1 MASVERQR
9 RLLSHLQPA
18 PASAVVEA
26 DVEAAAQALIGL
38 PVEALDTPSL
48 YVDLDAVESNIGVMS
63 EQIRSTGAVWRPHT
77 KAIRSPALAQM
88 LVDGG
93 AVGVTCAKITQAA
106 ALVAAGIKDVLI
118 ANEIVGPIKV
128 ANLVE
133 LSKSCDRLTVAVDNA
148 DNLRAISAEAVTQD
162 AQMSV
167 LVDLNIGMNRCGIH
181 WSKQDEIVMMSQLA
195 TDLPNIEFMGLMCA
209 LRIRRPGR
217 LLIASTNV
225 TVCAFPQG
233 LRRPRAG
240 QHGPARLDDERLL
253 GAARRRQGLG
263 RGRRHRGAPALRSRQ
278 RQLLGSDQGLDQR
291 DPSGGEQHHS
301 TPGWTTR
308 ASLMPGLDAGRRA
321 VLHAVQGLARR

>member
-1 MASVERQR
+1 MGPDGIEQKGIAVN
-9 RLLSHLQPA
+9 LLGHSH
-18 PASAVVEA
+18 SG
-26 DVEAAAQALIGL
+26 LIGAIQRQAETL
-38 PVEALDTPSL
+38 MHVSNL
-48 YVDLDAVESNIGVMS
+48 YG
-63 EQIRSTGAVWRPHT
+63 
-77 KAIRSPALAQM
+77 SPQGEELAQM

-181 WSKQDEIVMMSQLA
+181 WSKQNEIVMMAQLA

-209 LRIRRPGR
+209 LPH
-217 LLIASTNV
+217 
-225 TVCAFPQG
+225 PQ
-233 LRRPRAG
+233 
-240 QHGPARLDDERLL
+240 
-253 GAARRRQGLG
+253 
-263 RGRRHRGAPALRSRQ
+263 
-278 RQLLGSDQGLDQR
+278 
-291 DPSGGEQHHS
+291 
-301 TPGWTTR
+301 T
-308 ASLMPGLDAGRRA
+308 
-321 VLHAVQGLARR
+321 

>member
-1 MASVERQR
+1 MC
-9 RLLSHLQPA
+9 LQ
-18 PASAVVEA
+18 
-26 DVEAAAQALIGL
+26 
-38 PVEALDTPSL
+38 LDTPSL

-181 WSKQDEIVMMSQLA
+181 WSKQDEIVMMAQLA

-209 LRIRRPGR
+209 L
-217 LLIASTNV
+217 LH
-225 TVCAFPQG
+225 PQ
-233 LRRPRAG
+233 
-240 QHGPARLDDERLL
+240 
-253 GAARRRQGLG
+253 
-263 RGRRHRGAPALRSRQ
+263 
-278 RQLLGSDQGLDQR
+278 
-291 DPSGGEQHHS
+291 
-301 TPGWTTR
+301 T
-308 ASLMPGLDAGRRA
+308 
-321 VLHAVQGLARR
+321 

>member
-1 MASVERQR
+1 MLAGAGERKAAPSADNQRPVLLAWRASSGSAASSATCSPR
-9 RLLSHLQPA
+9 RPPPWSKLTSRLRRGNSSGCLWSRRVSAPSCSLLLCLCSSYAVLLVVLLA
-18 PASAVVEA
+18 PLVLVLLL
-26 DVEAAAQALIGL
+26 VLLALFAL
-38 PVEALDTPSL
+38 PVHLVLLLGGLLLLNRRFFVRLQLDTPSL

-181 WSKQDEIVMMSQLA
+181 WSKQDEIVMMAQLA

-209 LRIRRPGR
+209 LPH
-217 LLIASTNV
+217 
-225 TVCAFPQG
+225 PQ
-233 LRRPRAG
+233 
-240 QHGPARLDDERLL
+240 
-253 GAARRRQGLG
+253 
-263 RGRRHRGAPALRSRQ
+263 
-278 RQLLGSDQGLDQR
+278 
-291 DPSGGEQHHS
+291 
-301 TPGWTTR
+301 T
-308 ASLMPGLDAGRRA
+308 
-321 VLHAVQGLARR
+321 